1 MFKLWPWLE
10 ANKNRLI
17 GVGVAVLVLWAV
29 WYFVTTQKAER
40 EVKAG
45 QELTQLLMS
54 PPAGVNAPDALSQF
68 ASKYSGTVAA
78 QRAQLQAAAS
88 LFGMGKYPEAQAA
101 FEKFLQNSP
110 GGALAATAQLGVG
123 ASLEAQGKN
132 DLAAVAYQKTASTY
146 STTPSALPALCAL
159 GRLAEQAGKLSE
171 ALGHYENAA
180 RAGQA
185 GGSLA
190 QEAAMRAAEIKTK
203 LPAQKSVS
211 AVTPAPAAA
220 TVAPAK

>member
-17 GVGVAVLVLWAV
+17 GAVVAVIVLWGV
-29 WYFVTTQKAER
+29 WYFVSTQKAER

-45 QELTQLLMS
+45 RELTQLLMS
-54 PPAGVNAPDALSQF
+54 PPAGVNAPDALGQF
-68 ASKYSGTVAA
+68 AAKYSGTVAA

-88 LFGMGKYPEAQAA
+88 LFGMGRYPDAQAA
-101 FEKFLQNSP
+101 FEKFLVNSP
-110 GGALAATAQLGVG
+110 GGALAATAQLGVA

-132 DLAAVAYQKTASTY
+132 DLAGVAYQKTASTY

-159 GRLAEQAGKLSE
+159 GRLAEQAGKLNE
-171 ALGHYENAA
+171 ALGNYENAA

-190 QEAAMRAAEIKTK
+190 QEAAMHAAEIKAK
-203 LPAQKSVS
+203 LAAQKTASVL
-211 AVTPAPAAA
+211 APAPAAT